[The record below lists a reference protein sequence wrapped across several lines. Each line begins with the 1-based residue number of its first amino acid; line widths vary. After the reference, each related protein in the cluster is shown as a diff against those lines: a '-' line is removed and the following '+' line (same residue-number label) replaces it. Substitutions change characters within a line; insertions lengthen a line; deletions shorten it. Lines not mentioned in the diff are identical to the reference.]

1 MKSSDVVVV
10 FSQLLGSLTE
20 YSPLVLWLA
29 GSKRC
34 TSEKE
39 KTAAKINAGENF
51 ITLEEVALEML
62 ISTHHHPEGKED
74 CGALWI

>member
-1 MKSSDVVVV
+1 MMVVCGV
-10 FSQLLGSLTE
+10 FCSLSE

-29 GSKRC
+29 GSQRC

-39 KTAAKINAGENF
+39 KTAAKINAGESF
-51 ITLEEVALEML
+51 ITLEEVTLKML

-74 CGALWI
+74 SGALWI